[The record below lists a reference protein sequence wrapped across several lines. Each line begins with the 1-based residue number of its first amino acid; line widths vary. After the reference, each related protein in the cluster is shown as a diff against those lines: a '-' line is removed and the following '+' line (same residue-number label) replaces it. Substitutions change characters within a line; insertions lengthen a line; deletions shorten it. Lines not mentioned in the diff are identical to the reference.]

1 VLDGDGRPVT
11 DALVEIWQADAQGR
25 YAHPEDT
32 SAVPLTPGFRG
43 FGRVPTDAE
52 GRFRFFTIKPGPVA
66 DPQGGLQA
74 PHLLVS
80 VFMRGL
86 LKRLVTRVY
95 FPDEPRNVDDR
106 VLRLV
111 PVERRGTLVA
121 RPMAGDELGWDI
133 ILQGAGE
140 TVFFDC

>member
-1 VLDGDGRPVT
+1 
-11 DALVEIWQADAQGR
+11 
-25 YAHPEDT
+25 
-32 SAVPLTPGFRG
+32 LTPGFRG

-66 DPQGGLQA
+66 DPYGGFQA
-74 PHLLVS
+74 PHVVVS

-95 FPDEPRNVDDR
+95 FPDEPRNADDR
-106 VLRLV
+106 VLGLV
-111 PVERRGTLVA
+111 PVERRATLVA
-121 RPMAGDELGWDI
+121 RPMAHGALEWDI